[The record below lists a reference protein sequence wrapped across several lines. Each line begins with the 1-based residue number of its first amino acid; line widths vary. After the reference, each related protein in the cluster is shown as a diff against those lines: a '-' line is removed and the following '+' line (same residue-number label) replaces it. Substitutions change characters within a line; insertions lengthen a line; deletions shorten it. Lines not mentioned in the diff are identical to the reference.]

1 MGSIRVRPE
10 TGRLQLDFYFRGRR
24 CREQTAL
31 VDSPDNRR
39 RLAKLLTR
47 IDAAITLG
55 TFDYQEFFPDS
66 RNASRCDT
74 PGGGQTR
81 ASTEPNAANAHAPA
95 AANAHATAASFPIFS
110 VFAEAWFQENEPGW
124 RRSHRR
130 VLRGTLD
137 RHLLPRFGALRVDG
151 IGKGDILA
159 FRAELAKVS
168 GRGGRTLSAQRIN
181 HVMDPLRMILREAAE
196 RFGFPLVYSGIKNLR
211 VARTEVE
218 PFTLEEVSLILESV
232 RADYRDYFAVKFFTG
247 LRTAEIDGLKWQYVD
262 FERREI
268 LVRESYVA
276 GQQERDTKTPESQ
289 REIRMSTPVHEALT
303 RQLQATRA
311 LGDYV
316 FCTRTGSPLQHR
328 NVTQRV
334 WYPLLRHLGLKL
346 RRPYQTR
353 HTAATLW
360 LAAGENP
367 EWIARQLG
375 HANTQML
382 FKVYSR
388 YVPNL
393 TRIDGSAFERLILN
407 SAPPAIPRLPS
418 TD

>member
-1 MGSIRVRPE
+1 
-10 TGRLQLDFYFRGRR
+10 LD
-24 CREQTAL
+24 Q
-31 VDSPDNRR
+31 
-39 RLAKLLTR
+39 
-47 IDAAITLG
+47 
-55 TFDYQEFFPDS
+55 
-66 RNASRCDT
+66 
-74 PGGGQTR
+74 
-81 ASTEPNAANAHAPA
+81 
-95 AANAHATAASFPIFS
+95 
-110 VFAEAWFQENEPGW
+110 
-124 RRSHRR
+124 
-130 VLRGTLD
+130 
-137 RHLLPRFGALRVDG
+137 HLLPRFGALRVDG

-159 FRAELAKVS
+159 FRAELAKAS

-196 RFGFPLVYSGIKNLR
+196 RFGFPPAYSGIRNLR

-218 PFTLEEVSLILESV
+218 PFTLEEVNLILESV
-232 RADYRDYFAVKFFTG
+232 RADYRDYFAVRFFTG
-247 LRTAEIDGLKWQYVD
+247 LRTSEIDGLKWQYVD

-289 REIRMSTPVHEALT
+289 REIRMSTPVYEALR
-303 RQLQATRA
+303 RQVQATGT

-388 YVPNL
+388 FVPNL
-393 TRIDGSAFERLILN
+393 TRSDGSAFERLLLQRPG
-407 SAPPAIPRLPS
+407 ARLVQLETGS
-418 TD
+418 S

>member
-39 RLAKLLTR
+39 RLEMLLRR

-55 TFDYQEFFPDS
+55 NFDYRKFFPDS
-66 RNASRCDT
+66 RNAVRCET
-74 PGGGQTR
+74 LAGGKTL
-81 ASTEPNAANAHAPA
+81 ASTEPA
-95 AANAHATAASFPIFS
+95 AANAHAMAASLPTFS

-159 FRAELAKVS
+159 FRAELAKAS

-196 RFGFPLVYSGIKNLR
+196 RFSFPLAYSGIRNLR

-218 PFTLEEVSLILESV
+218 PFTLDEVNLILESV
-232 RADYRDYFAVKFFTG
+232 RADYRDYFAVRFFTG
-247 LRTAEIDGLKWQYVD
+247 LRTSEIDGLKWQYVD
-262 FERREI
+262 FDRREI

-289 REIRMSTPVHEALT
+289 REIRMSTPVHEALR
-303 RQLQATRA
+303 RQFQATGT
-311 LGDYV
+311 LGEYV
-316 FCTRTGSPLQHR
+316 FCTRTGSPLEHR

-334 WYPLLRHLGLKL
+334 WYPLLRHLGLKP

-388 YVPNL
+388 FVPNL
-393 TRIDGSAFERLILN
+393 TRSDGSAFERLLLERPG
-407 SAPPAIPRLPS
+407 ARLVQLETGSP
-418 TD
+418 